1 MKKLV
6 VLGGGESGIGAALLA
21 KKNNYDVFVS
31 DKGTISDKE
40 VLTNNDIK
48 WEEGSHTMEEIFTAT
63 EVVKS
68 PGIADTIPLVRN
80 LISEGIPVIS
90 EVEFAYRYTNAKII
104 AITGSNGK
112 TTTTLLVGHILKN
125 AGFDVLVAG
134 NIGTGF
140 AKSISER
147 DYDYIVLELSS
158 FQLDGI
164 SEFTADIAILLNIT
178 PDHLDRYDNNFDH
191 YIQSKLRITHNQT
204 SDNVLIYNY
213 DDDNIRNKI
222 KTEAKKIPFSLTEK
236 FVEGAFYN
244 NEQINININKNKMTI
259 QELALQGKHNVY
271 NSMAAAVA
279 SRVLEVKDFITRQS
293 LLDFQNVEHRLEHVI
308 NVHGVEFINDSKA
321 TNINSVWF
329 ALESMHKD
337 TVWIVGGVD
346 KGNDYKELLS
356 LVKSKVKAIV
366 CIGENTENIHK
377 VFEGHVDEILNAKSM
392 NEAVGYSYQLANKGD
407 VVLLSP
413 ACASFDMFDNFENR
427 GLEFKKSVR
436 SL

>member
-21 KKNNYDVFVS
+21 KDNNYDVFVS

-48 WEEGSHTMEEIFTAT
+48 WEEGSHTMEEILTAA

-68 PGIADTIPLVRN
+68 PGIPDTIPLVRE

-164 SEFTADIAILLNIT
+164 SEFKADIAILLNIT

-213 DDDNIRNKI
+213 DDENIRNKI

-236 FVEGAFYN
+236 FDEGAFYN

-413 ACASFDMFDNFENR
+413 ACASFDMFANFENR

>member
-21 KKNNYDVFVS
+21 KNNNYDVFVS

-48 WEEGSHTMEEIFTAT
+48 WEEGSHTMEEILTAT

-68 PGIADTIPLVRN
+68 PGIPDTIPLVRE

-213 DDDNIRNKI
+213 DDENIRNKI

-308 NVHGVEFINDSKA
+308 NVHGIEFINDSKA

-377 VFEGHVDEILNAKSM
+377 VFKGHVDEIVNAKSM

-413 ACASFDMFDNFENR
+413 ACASFDMFANFENR
-427 GLEFKKSVR
+427 GLEFKNSVR

>member
-21 KKNNYDVFVS
+21 KNNNYDVFVS

-48 WEEGSHTMEEIFTAT
+48 WEEGSHTMEEILTAT

-68 PGIADTIPLVRN
+68 PGIPDTIPLVRE

-213 DDDNIRNKI
+213 DDENIRNKI

-236 FVEGAFYN
+236 FEEGAFYN
-244 NEQINININKNKMTI
+244 NKQINININKNKMTI

-308 NVHGVEFINDSKA
+308 NVHGIEFINDSKA

-377 VFEGHVDEILNAKSM
+377 VFEGHVDEIVNAKSM

-413 ACASFDMFDNFENR
+413 ACASFDMFENFENR

>member
-21 KKNNYDVFVS
+21 KDNNYDVFVS

-40 VLTNNDIK
+40 VLINNDIK
-48 WEEGSHTMEEIFTAT
+48 WEEGSHTMEEILTAT

-68 PGIADTIPLVRN
+68 PGIPDTIPLVRE

-164 SEFTADIAILLNIT
+164 SEFKADIAILLNIT

-213 DDDNIRNKI
+213 DDENIRNKI

-236 FVEGAFYN
+236 FDEGAFYN

-413 ACASFDMFDNFENR
+413 ACASFDMFANFENR

>member
-21 KKNNYDVFVS
+21 KNNNYDVFVS

-48 WEEGSHTMEEIFTAT
+48 WEEGSHTMEEILTAA

-68 PGIADTIPLVRN
+68 PGIPDTIPLVRE

-213 DDDNIRNKI
+213 DDENIRNKI

-236 FVEGAFYN
+236 FDEGAFYN

-377 VFEGHVDEILNAKSM
+377 VFEGHVDEIVNAKSM

-413 ACASFDMFDNFENR
+413 ACASFDMFANFENR
-427 GLEFKKSVR
+427 GLEFKNSVR